1 MTPIRLARTRERALV
16 KGQDG
21 EGACNRRDPEHLS
34 LACADDSEWR
44 TAEVSL

>member
-16 KGQDG
+16 KGQAG
-21 EGACNRRDPEHLS
+21 NSRDPERLS
-34 LACADDSEWR
+34 LAYADDSEWR